1 MNGDIAKLKE
11 SYGRYIDH
19 KAVRGADESR
29 INSLQ
34 ELAKGQQEHKDRLQE
49 VAERQIVNQIQTLIA
64 KGDLAGANKLMS
76 ENPNLLKTGA
86 LAKYF
91 GERDQWGKEFGLKE
105 KETNANVALMGT
117 RNEAARLCFRNSKT
131 RIPT

>member
-1 MNGDIAKLKE
+1 MNGNIAKLKE

-34 ELAKGQQEHKDRLQE
+34 ELAKGHQEHKDRLQE
-49 VAERQIVNQIQTLIA
+49 VAERQTVNQIQTLIA

-76 ENPNLLKTGA
+76 GNPNLLKTAA

-91 GERDQWGKEFGLKE
+91 GERD
-105 KETNANVALMGT
+105 
-117 RNEAARLCFRNSKT
+117 
-131 RIPT
+131 